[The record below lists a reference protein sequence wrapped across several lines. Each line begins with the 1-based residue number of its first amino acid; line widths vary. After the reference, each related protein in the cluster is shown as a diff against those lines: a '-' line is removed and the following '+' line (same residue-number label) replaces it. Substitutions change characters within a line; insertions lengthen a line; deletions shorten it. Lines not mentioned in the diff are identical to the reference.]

1 MKATLQHLLT
11 QLNHGLVERE
21 SILKSALLSL
31 LARENLVLIGP
42 PGTGKSMIARNIAEI
57 LDTNHAGEPDHFEY
71 LLTKFSTPEEIFG
84 PLSITELKKDRFS
97 RNTAGYLPTVKIA
110 FLDEIFKASSSI
122 LNALLTILNERRFHN
137 GAETQKVPLRSLI
150 AASNELPAD
159 QEELGAL
166 YDRFLVRRFV
176 DYVSQDNLVQ
186 LFAVPGAAP
195 APARLDAGL
204 LERIDALQEAVTIPP
219 AIVDAVQRIWIKH
232 RETFKED
239 RRESLSDRR
248 LKKAIGLMRV
258 SAATNGREEVDL
270 SDVLLLKDC
279 LWNHPDNADKV
290 GELIL
295 KILRT
300 FDREVAVDQDDA
312 QAPPDSR
319 PAPGNGTVVKGMR
332 GSGTAADPF
341 LVGDLQDL
349 TALGRADLKKDG
361 YHFRQVADIE
371 CRSSWSK
378 IGFAGHYDGGG
389 HTIEFII
396 NQKYAPSLFSSM
408 QAGASV
414 RNLVLRGAAVAD
426 EVSGSTLEHCHANM
440 NMVAT
445 KATDSVFT
453 GCESA
458 ASLVGGTA
466 TGCEIEHCTAGG
478 PLIAHT
484 ASRCTISNCQV
495 ALEIAWSEDE
505 QVMGGLAGALD
516 KGNVIEKCFVTA
528 STGTV
533 PPSIARPSSPT
544 NFFGG
549 VSFQFKATGSASLHG
564 IARSY
569 DGSNTIRYCAVG
581 KLQLTPQIATLVHP
595 IGAGPGKISG
605 NIILDAGAGIPAT
618 DPDVCRQI
626 DAALFT
632 QRYFED
638 WLGWDFASTW
648 RWDDQQSRPTLRKQD
663 FAGSGAS
670 PVQRAQP
677 GGASTLLTE
686 QIRANLWA

>member
-42 PGTGKSMIARNIAEI
+42 PGTGKSMIARNIAHI
-57 LDTNHAGEPDHFEY
+57 LDTNHAGKPDHFEY

-84 PLSITELKKDRFS
+84 PLSISALKQDKFS

-137 GAETQKVPLRSLI
+137 GSETQEVPLRSLI

-176 DYVSQDNLVQ
+176 DYVSQDKLVQ
-186 LFAVPGAAP
+186 LFAEPNPAP
-195 APARLDAGL
+195 TPARLDAGL
-204 LERIDALQEAVTIPP
+204 LEQIDALQKAVTIPP

-258 SAATNGREEVDL
+258 SAATNGRDEVDL

-279 LWNHPDNADKV
+279 LWSHPDNADKV
-290 GELIL
+290 GQLIL
-295 KILRT
+295 KILKA
-300 FDREVAVDQDDA
+300 FDREIVIDQDDR
-312 QAPPDSR
+312 QAPTDSH
-319 PAPGNGTVVKGMR
+319 PAPGTGTVVKGMR
-332 GSGTAADPF
+332 GSGTESDPF

-361 YHFRQVADIE
+361 YHFRQVTDIE

-378 IGFAGHYDGGG
+378 IGFTGHYDGGG

-396 NQKYAPSLFSSM
+396 NQKYSPALFSSM
-408 QAGASV
+408 RSGASV
-414 RNLVLRGAAVAD
+414 RNLVLRGAAIAD
-426 EVSGSTLEHCHANM
+426 EVSGSTLEHCHVNLS
-440 NMVAT
+440 MVAT
-445 KATDSVFT
+445 KATDSVFI

-466 TGCEIEHCTAGG
+466 TGCEISHCTSGAS
-478 PLIAHT
+478 LIAHT
-484 ASRCTISNCQV
+484 ATRCTMSNCQV
-495 ALEIAWSEDE
+495 ALDIAWSADE
-505 QVMGGLAGALD
+505 QVVGGLAAALD

-528 STGTV
+528 RTGTI
-533 PPSIARPSSPT
+533 PPSVVRPSAPSS
-544 NFFGG
+544 FLGG
-549 VSFQFKATGSASLHG
+549 LVFESMTTALTSLHG

-569 DGSNTIRYCAVG
+569 DGSNTIQHCAVG
-581 KLQLTPQIATLVHP
+581 KLQLNSRLAKLAHP
-595 IGAGPGKISG
+595 IGAGPGKISE
-605 NIILDAGAGIPAT
+605 NIFLDDGTNTQAIDQG
-618 DPDVCRQI
+618 VCRKV

-638 WLGWDFASTW
+638 WLGWDFVDIW
-648 RWDDQQSRPTLRKQD
+648 QWDDELAQPTLRKRD
-663 FAGSGAS
+663 FAGSGAA
-670 PVQRAQP
+670 PVRRAQS
-677 GGASTLLTE
+677 GSASTLLTE